1 MTTFQWKRL
10 KAVLWTIAAFLVLL
24 WAGKIVVEYFII
36 LLVFLAYFTLLYNI
50 GTLVAASLFHI
61 KVEEISVGLGRRIF
75 GFQFAHVQFNLG
87 LFIFG
92 GSCRL
97 ADYSAFPGL
106 NPMNDEFRAAK
117 FLPELLCMP
126 LGV

>member
-61 KVEEISVGLGRRIF
+61 KVEEISVGLGRRF
-75 GFQFAHVQFNLG
+75 
-87 LFIFG
+87 
-92 GSCRL
+92 L
-97 ADYSAFPGL
+97 AFSLRMCSSISVFSSL
-106 NPMNDEFRAAK
+106 AAPVDS
-117 FLPELLCMP
+117 LTTQHSQD
-126 LGV
+126 